1 MGNSIIV
8 CHLDILISSVCEVTR
23 SMSKEYTFKIVVG
36 GAGGVG
42 KTTLLNRY
50 LHGEF
55 KANTMMTIGVGFLLK
70 ELSRKGCKVI
80 LSMWDLGGQ
89 DRFRFLQ
96 GKYCL
101 GARGAIIFFNM
112 TRMDT
117 MGQVKDW
124 VTMVRQQTN
133 YNIPIVLG
141 GTKLD
146 LVKPELMDD
155 VVNYATKTVAELGLS
170 CFMPTSSKTG
180 MNVNETLEYIVDA
193 MIDQAPQAKAEPDT
207 MSIVKD
213 CPNVG

>member
-1 MGNSIIV
+1 
-8 CHLDILISSVCEVTR
+8 
-23 SMSKEYTFKIVVG
+23 MSKEYTFKIVVG

-42 KTTLLNRY
+42 KTTMLNRY
-50 LHGEF
+50 LHREF
-55 KANTMMTIGVGFLLK
+55 KGNTTMTIGVGFFLK
-70 ELSRKGCKVI
+70 ELARKGCKVV

-124 VTMVRQQTN
+124 VAMVRQQTN
-133 YNIPIVLG
+133 SNIPIVLG

-155 VVNYATKTVAELGLS
+155 VVNYAKKTVEELGLA

-180 MNVNETLEYIVDA
+180 LNIDETIDYVVDA
-193 MIDQAPQAKAEPDT
+193 MIDQAPQTKNEPDT
-207 MSIVKD
+207 ISIVKD
-213 CPNVG
+213 IPNVG